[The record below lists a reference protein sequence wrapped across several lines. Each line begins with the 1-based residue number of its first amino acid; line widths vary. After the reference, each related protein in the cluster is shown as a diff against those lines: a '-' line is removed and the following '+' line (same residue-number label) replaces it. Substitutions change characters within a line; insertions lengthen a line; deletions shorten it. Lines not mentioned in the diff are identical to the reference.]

1 MSGWAR
7 NPGALDGVGSRFPD
21 GSSLFGFD
29 AQRVGLRAAAWLGAA
44 LLVSG
49 YLVALIPLLGAPPR
63 EDWLTY
69 VRGADAVVARH
80 SPYADF
86 QLAGPY
92 VLGNAANGNGYV
104 YPPSA
109 AVVMAPFLHPFE
121 LWVALGLAVF
131 LVGLVAVAWRHGMLL
146 VVPGIAMVLASA
158 ALWTGTLSGAAS
170 AAMAG
175 LLGIAYVGLP
185 ASGLG
190 AVVKMFPASWLIL
203 GWSRWVLVVA
213 AIPIGLSIA
222 LIGLEP
228 WIDYIAVFRNAEPAC
243 RQFSSLVCVG
253 VPPMVTYAIGG
264 LVLLGA
270 LRAPREWKLLAL
282 GVFPLVVAD
291 QIPMHYYALIV
302 PGCIALI
309 ARASAIGPWGQPA
322 IQPQAHARP
331 VEMSAL

>member
-7 NPGALDGVGSRFPD
+7 HPGTLDGVVSRFPD

-29 AQRVGLRAAAWLGAA
+29 ARHLRLRVAAWLGAA

-49 YLVALIPLLGAPPR
+49 YLVALVPLLGEPLR

-69 VRGADAVVARH
+69 VRGADAVFARQ

-109 AVVMAPFLHPFE
+109 AIVMAPFLHPFE

-185 ASGLG
+185 ATGLG
-190 AVVKMFPASWLIL
+190 AVVKLFPASWLLL

-213 AIPIGLSIA
+213 AIPVALSIA
-222 LIGLEP
+222 LIGAGP
-228 WIDYIAVFRNAEPAC
+228 WFDYIVVFRNAEPAC

-253 VPPMVTYAIGG
+253 VPPLVTYAIGS
-264 LVLLGA
+264 LLLLAA
-270 LRAPREWKLLAL
+270 LRASREWKLLAL

-302 PGCIALI
+302 PGCVALV
-309 ARASAIGPWGQPA
+309 ARASAIGPWSQPA
-322 IQPQAHARP
+322 VQPQAYARP
-331 VEMSAL
+331 VKVSAL